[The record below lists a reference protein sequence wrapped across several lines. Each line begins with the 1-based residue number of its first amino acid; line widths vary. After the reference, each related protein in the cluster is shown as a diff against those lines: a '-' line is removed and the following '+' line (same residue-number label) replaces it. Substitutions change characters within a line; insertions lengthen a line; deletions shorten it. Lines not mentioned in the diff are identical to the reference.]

1 MNEKTK
7 QCNCT
12 EAGYCE
18 TFGVYMGEALYK
30 KCQASQQWRDIF
42 CNNYNNNMEVSEETQ
57 KLRKTQSDNYNDC
70 QELKEEQSKMSD
82 HQEQLDS
89 VVEELEKQGINLEN
103 YEEKSNGLGDVIG
116 NVFTKLGI
124 TEETVEKWSGIG
136 GCGCQKRKKF
146 LNKII
151 PFRKKA

>member
-42 CNNYNNNMEVSEETQ
+42 CNNYNN
-57 KLRKTQSDNYNDC
+57 
-70 QELKEEQSKMSD
+70 
-82 HQEQLDS
+82 
-89 VVEELEKQGINLEN
+89 
-103 YEEKSNGLGDVIG
+103 KSPPIIDVRFKG
-116 NVFTKLGI
+116 N
-124 TEETVEKWSGIG
+124 E
-136 GCGCQKRKKF
+136 
-146 LNKII
+146 
-151 PFRKKA
+151 